1 MADLSRRTF
10 LAGAASWAAAAWA
23 APAIATG
30 RARRPSPRTPIGIER
45 TEVVVIGAGFAGL
58 VAAERLR
65 ARGFDVIVLEARRR
79 VGGRVETVQLGDLHA
94 EAGGEFIDRGH
105 RQIRA
110 LVDRLG
116 LTLEPTTP
124 GAYRNLDSYV
134 LFEGDLYDPDE
145 LEARAGSGYDR
156 FWTRVET
163 VADDIDPRDPL
174 ADRPELD
181 ERSAADLIDDVAPDR
196 ISRFLIETEIRSG
209 FAAEPRDLSLLLL
222 AADEATGSSS
232 GEEVFRVRGGAQRI
246 ADRLRAQLEGAVRL
260 QTPVSQIDIGT
271 NEVTVTHATGTV
283 IADRCVLAVPLPAAR
298 NITGLPAQLVAA
310 ASGSSY
316 GVAVK
321 TLRSYDRRIWRER
334 GASGDLIALSMETW
348 DGAPAQTDEEGILLG
363 YVTGDAALTA
373 AAQTLAERA
382 RNLTS
387 TFARAVPGSARYAD
401 RAISRAWG
409 SDPYAGGAWLVYA
422 PGEMVAHWDAVHRS
436 YGRLHLAGEHT
447 DLYAGYMEGAIR
459 SGIRVAAEI
468 DAA

>member
-1 MADLSRRTF
+1 M
-10 LAGAASWAAAAWA
+10 AASAYAGTGVARAARTLAR
-23 APAIATG
+23 PSATG
-30 RARRPSPRTPIGIER
+30 TER

-65 ARGFDVIVLEARRR
+65 ARGFDVLVLEARRR

-105 RQIRA
+105 QQIRT

-116 LTLEPTTP
+116 LQLEATTP
-124 GAYRNLDSYV
+124 RAYRNLDSFV

-145 LEARAGSGYDR
+145 LEARAGTGYER

-163 VADDIDPRDPL
+163 LAEDIDPEDPL

-181 ERSAADLIDDVAPDR
+181 QRSAADLLDDIAPDR

-209 FAAEPRDLSLLLL
+209 FAAEPHDLSLLLL
-222 AADEATGSSS
+222 AADEATGSDA
-232 GEEVFRVRGGAQRI
+232 GEEAFRVRGGAQRI
-246 ADRLRAQLEGAVRL
+246 ADRLRAQLDGAVRL
-260 QTPVSQIDIGT
+260 RAPVSQIEIGAT
-271 NEVTVTHATGTV
+271 EVVVTHATGTV
-283 IADRCVLAVPLPAAR
+283 TADRCVLAVPLPAAR
-298 NITGLPAQLVAA
+298 NIIGLPDQLAA
-310 ASGSSY
+310 AAIGSSY

-334 GASGDLIALSMETW
+334 GASGDLIARSMETW

-382 RNLTS
+382 RKLTT

-409 SDPYAGGAWLVYA
+409 SDPYAGGSWLVYA
-422 PGEMVAHWDAVHRS
+422 PGEMVPHWDAVHRS